1 MKLYELIFTLQSK
14 NFKINSRL
22 KNIDKVIE
30 KLKELESMI
39 GMQDVKDSFTSQILL
54 ILLMKKHGYNLPF
67 KKMHTIISGPPGVGK
82 TTLSILIAEIWSLL
96 DVMDRRMP
104 SVPVLPFLKEKGK
117 TEEDNIELR
126 DVFSSI
132 SPGAP
137 HLSPSLTDPV
147 EPCCAAAENDH
158 SDEGELLL
166 EEKREIITLITS
178 ILDNLS
184 EAMIAMDK
192 AHRDSPP
199 EEVPQLIKDIYSHIQ
214 DSMETCQELLQRSAA
229 STKKNDKLDFDC
241 IKEEESACCLAG
253 ASKENIPYIVLG
265 REDFVGT
272 YQGHTSIKTKEILDA
287 NRGKIIIIEEAY
299 LLSTDERDS
308 YGMEAL
314 TLINRYMDE
323 KTNDYIFVFN
333 GYTDHLDRTIFR
345 VQPGL
350 KRRIQLVF
358 RICKY
363 SGEEIY
369 QIFRSQLEK
378 DGYWHIQSKDE
389 PLLKNFF
396 IKNCKKFPH
405 FGGSTERLILLSKMA
420 YAELHAESKGDLGA
434 SRFPI
439 THSILEKAF
448 TQYLKTMDE
457 DNCDA
462 PPFGIYT

>member
-22 KNIDKVIE
+22 KNIDKIID
-30 KLKELESMI
+30 KLKELEAMI

-82 TTLSILIAEIWSLL
+82 TTLSVLIAEIWSLL
-96 DVMDRRMP
+96 EVMDRRIP
-104 SVPVLPFLKEKGK
+104 SVPVLPFLKEKEK
-117 TEEDNIELR
+117 TEGDSLELR
-126 DVFSSI
+126 DVFSVI

-137 HLSPSLTDPV
+137 HLSPSSTVPV
-147 EPCCAAAENDH
+147 EPDVVASGHPGNYASEIF
-158 SDEGELLL
+158 L
-166 EEKREIITLITS
+166 EEKRELITLITS

-184 EAMIAMDK
+184 EAMISMDK

-199 EEVPQLIKDIYSHIQ
+199 EEVPQLIKDIYSRIQ
-214 DSMETCQELLQRSAA
+214 DSMEICQELLQRSSANV
-229 STKKNDKLDFDC
+229 KKNDKLDFEYL
-241 IKEEESACCLAG
+241 KEEESTNYPTDV
-253 ASKENIPYIVLG
+253 ENNENRPYVILG

-272 YQGHTSIKTKEILDA
+272 YQGHTSIKTKEVLDA

-323 KTNDYIFVFN
+323 KANDYIFVFN

-345 VQPGL
+345 AQPGL

-363 SGEEIY
+363 SGDEIY
-369 QIFRSQLEK
+369 EIFRSQLEK
-378 DGYWHIQSKDE
+378 DGHWHIQSKDE
-389 PLLKNFF
+389 PLLKDFF
-396 IKNCKKFPH
+396 IRNRQKFPH
-405 FGGSTERLILLSKMA
+405 FGGSTERLILLCKMA
-420 YAELHAESKGDLGA
+420 YAESKYDSGP
-434 SRFPI
+434 SCFPI
-439 THSILEKAF
+439 TPPIIEQAF

-457 DNCDA
+457 DEHDK
-462 PPFGIYT
+462 PPFGMYT